1 MENVEEETEAA
12 IAREMSRSEAAA
24 ATSVIVP
31 HPEVIDLTEHKLEQ
45 EAAAAAD
52 YERSSRDGLPPIQ
65 LRSTYIDTEI
75 ALLCHHTN

>member
-1 MENVEEETEAA
+1 MEEETEAA

-31 HPEVIDLTEHKLEQ
+31 HPEIIDLTEHKLEE
-45 EAAAAAD
+45 EAAAAG

-65 LRSTYIDTEI
+65 LRSIYRYRNSS
-75 ALLCHHTN
+75 LMSSY